1 MQCELQKNSMR
12 RTGDTSIL
20 IQSCGCHHLMQL
32 LWWLIVV
39 VAFLIWSAIVSTNA
53 SILWRICSINSFRVA
68 MIHNRECIS
77 CIRLLLTISVYFH
90 FFALWYITHHNSI
103 ISACGFGFVFMW
115 RLSVNGSFFVQ
126 PGHAWDVPSFANE
139 PNQHFLH
146 TRCATL
152 PYCLRHLLG
161 TSEFLIFVN
170 LRQILHRGGG
180 TRSVRAFFF
189 GGIIWMWFFGFC
201 IVFFFARGHSP
212 VKRVNQHRRHG
223 SNAEAYFK
231 KSQGLV

>member
-12 RTGDTSIL
+12 QTGDTSIL

-32 LWWLIVV
+32 LWWLIFV

-53 SILWRICSINSFRVA
+53 SILWRICSINSWRVA
-68 MIHNRECIS
+68 TMHNRECIS

-139 PNQHFLH
+139 LNQLFWFLH
-146 TRCATL
+146 
-152 PYCLRHLLG
+152 
-161 TSEFLIFVN
+161 S
-170 LRQILHRGGG
+170 
-180 TRSVRAFFF
+180 FFF
-189 GGIIWMWFFGFC
+189 CKGTLTREEG
-201 IVFFFARGHSP
+201 
-212 VKRVNQHRRHG
+212 
-223 SNAEAYFK
+223 
-231 KSQGLV
+231 KSAKETREQCRSLL